1 MPQINW
7 LSIVIAS
14 LAPMLVGFVWYNP
27 KVFGNGWMKAAGL
40 TEEDAKK
47 GNMAVIFGVSLVMAF
62 LMSFF
67 ILFNVDAPGQ
77 EGAFD
82 SFRHGAF
89 HGAAMA
95 LMLAA
100 PIMVTN
106 ALFEQK
112 SLRYMLYNI
121 GYWLV
126 SLVLMGGI
134 LDLMNHFPNELPAQ

>member
-7 LSIVIAS
+7 LSIVIA
-14 LAPMLVGFVWYNP
+14 AIMPMLVGFVWYNP

-40 TEEDAKK
+40 TEADAKK

-67 ILFNVDAPGQ
+67 LLFNVDGPGQ

-82 SFRHGAF
+82 SFKHGAF
-89 HGAAMA
+89 HGGVMA
-95 LMLAA
+95 LMLAM

-121 GYWLV
+121 GFWFV

-134 LDLMNHFPNELPAQ
+134 LDLMNHFPNELPVQ

>member
-14 LAPMLVGFVWYNP
+14 IAPMLVGFIWYNP
-27 KVFGNGWMKAAGL
+27 KTFGNGWMKAAGL

-47 GNMAVIFGVSLVMAF
+47 GNMAVIFGVSLVMSF

-67 ILFNVDAPGQ
+67 ILFNVDGPGQ

-82 SFRHGAF
+82 SFQHGAF
-89 HGAAMA
+89 HGATMA
-95 LMLAA
+95 LMLAM

-121 GYWLV
+121 GFWLV
-126 SLVLMGGI
+126 SLTLMGGI
-134 LDLMNHFPNELPAQ
+134 LDLMNHFPNEWPAQ